1 MSTKEFETAQSVS
14 NKMMAVSQSHDIL
27 PVEQPKAGIISP
39 AEFNE
44 RQMNEI
50 FRNSNT
56 DLPM

>member
-1 MSTKEFETAQSVS
+1 MSRKEFETAQSVS

-44 RQMNEI
+44 R
-50 FRNSNT
+50 
-56 DLPM
+56 